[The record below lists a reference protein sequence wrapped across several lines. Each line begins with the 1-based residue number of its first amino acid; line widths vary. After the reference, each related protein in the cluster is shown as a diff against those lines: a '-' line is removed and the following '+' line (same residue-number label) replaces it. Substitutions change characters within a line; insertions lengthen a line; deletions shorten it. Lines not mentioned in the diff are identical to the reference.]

1 MLKVS
6 LKRYFI
12 TGLLVI
18 VPIWGTI
25 LVLKTLF
32 VTLDGLL
39 GSFLEEYFPHR
50 YVPGQ
55 GILLL
60 IAVIFFGGLLATN
73 FMGRRIVAF
82 WESILQRVP
91 LVRGI
96 YATIKSMMDVL
107 SFQDQDKSAA
117 KYSRVVM
124 IEFPRKGQYALALVC
139 GRSMVL
145 YAVDLAEPLAKGGVA
160 VVVGYQAERVKVVLA
175 DRKVTLVEQTRRLGT
190 GHAVAQAQAAFQG
203 RGGNEWSG
211 RRFVILSG
219 DTPLLTEATVQALLA
234 THEGERATVTL
245 LTAHL
250 DQPAGY
256 GRIVR
261 GRDGSVW
268 RIIEDKDAT
277 PAERRLTEVNA
288 GTYVVEGE
296 FLFPALAGLKSTNAQ
311 KEYYLPDII
320 EAAIRQGRKVT
331 AYIARDSIEA
341 LGINTRAELADAERI
356 LRDRVRRKLM
366 EAGATFLAPETCFVD
381 PEVRIGRD
389 TVIHPHT
396 TLEGRTVIGED
407 CVIRSRSR
415 LVESVLGDGVTVLD
429 SCVIE
434 GSRLEAG
441 CTVGPFAHLRPGN
454 VIKRG
459 AKVGNFVE
467 LKKTEL
473 GPGAKANHLSYLGD
487 AQIGSRVNVGAGT
500 ITCNYDGHSKHQTV
514 IGDDAFVGSDVSF
527 VAPVTVG
534 RGAVIGAG
542 SVVTEDVPAD
552 ALALGRARQV
562 VKPGWAKGMRE
573 KMRKDKR

>member
-1 MLKVS
+1 
-6 LKRYFI
+6 
-12 TGLLVI
+12 
-18 VPIWGTI
+18 
-25 LVLKTLF
+25 
-32 VTLDGLL
+32 
-39 GSFLEEYFPHR
+39 
-50 YVPGQ
+50 
-55 GILLL
+55 
-60 IAVIFFGGLLATN
+60 
-73 FMGRRIVAF
+73 
-82 WESILQRVP
+82 
-91 LVRGI
+91 
-96 YATIKSMMDVL
+96 
-107 SFQDQDKSAA
+107 
-117 KYSRVVM
+117 
-124 IEFPRKGQYALALVC
+124 
-139 GRSMVL
+139 MVL
-145 YAVDLAEPLAKGGVA
+145 YAVDLAETLAKGRVA
-160 VVVGYQAERVKVVLA
+160 VVVGYQAERVKDLLA

-234 THEGERATVTL
+234 THERERATVTL

-311 KEYYLPDII
+311 KEYYLPDIV
-320 EAAIRQGRKVT
+320 EAAIRQGKKVT

-341 LGINTRAELADAERI
+341 LGVNTRAELADAERI

-366 EAGATFLAPETCFVD
+366 DAGATFLAPETCFVD

-396 TLEGRTVIGED
+396 TLEGQTVIGED

-415 LVESVLGDGVTVLD
+415 LAESVLGDGVTVLD

-434 GSRLEAG
+434 GSRLEEG
-441 CTVGPFAHLRPGN
+441 CTVGPFAHLRPGT

-500 ITCNYDGHSKHQTV
+500 ITCNYDGYNKHQTV
-514 IGDDAFVGSDVSF
+514 IGDDAFVGSDVSL